1 MTELDDFLAA
11 TLARQ
16 HEAEQ
21 ALVNRLTERHGAMR
35 KLIYGMNLTG

>member
-16 HEAEQ
+16 DEAEQ
-21 ALVNRLTERHGAMR
+21 ALVNGDLERA
-35 KLIYGMNLTG
+35 